1 METAG
6 KNIEDE
12 ELKDALKDRGIGTP
26 ATRASIIE
34 TLIQRD
40 FVERRRKTLIS
51 APRGRQLIAIVQ
63 DERLKSPELT
73 GEWEYRLKKMERGE
87 YDPQQFREEVETYTR
102 EILSATSEKTVD
114 LKNLGPCP
122 LCEAPVIR
130 GKTGYGCSQWRQGC
144 SFAIREDALGANISP
159 SLMRE
164 LLLNRQ
170 SLSSV
175 GISHEGTRSLAK
187 LRLNEE
193 GKLEYT
199 IIESNSPESKVQS
212 IGSCPVCGGPIN
224 ERERSYSCANWRQGC
239 RFAIWKVIANKEID
253 RDTAISLI
261 QNKTTVVMEG
271 FKSKTGKAFSARLAV
286 RNGEVKF
293 LFE

>member
-12 ELKDALKDRGIGTP
+12 ELKDALKDQGIGTP

-40 FVERRRKTLIS
+40 FVERRRKSLIS
-51 APRGRQLIAIVQ
+51 TPKGRQLIAIVQ
-63 DERLKSPELT
+63 DERLKSPKLT

-87 YDPQQFREEVETYTR
+87 YDPQQFREEVESYTR

-122 LCEAPVIR
+122 ICEAAVIR
-130 GKTGYGCSQWRQGC
+130 GKTGYGCSQWWQGC
-144 SFAIREDALGANISP
+144 SFAIREDSLGARILP

-164 LLLNRQ
+164 LLSNRQ

-175 GISHEGTRSLAK
+175 GISQEGNRSLAK
-187 LRLNEE
+187 LKLNKE
-193 GKLEYT
+193 GKLKYS
-199 IIESNSPESKVQS
+199 IVESNNPDSNDPS
-212 IGSCPVCGGPIN
+212 IGPCPVCGGPVN
-224 ERERSYSCANWRQGC
+224 ERERSYSCGNWRQGC
-239 RFAIWKVIANKEID
+239 RFAIWRVIAK
-253 RDTAISLI
+253 
-261 QNKTTVVMEG
+261 K
-271 FKSKTGKAFSARLAV
+271 
-286 RNGEVKF
+286 
-293 LFE
+293 

>member
-1 METAG
+1 MHQPRVETFKTSPPKRFTDSSLLQLMETAG

-12 ELKDALKDRGIGTP
+12 ELKDALKDQGIGTP

-40 FVERRRKTLIS
+40 FVERRRKSLIS
-51 APRGRQLIAIVQ
+51 TPKGRQIIAIVQ

-87 YDPQQFREEVETYTR
+87 YDPQQFRDEVESYTR
-102 EILSATSEKTVD
+102 ETLSATSEKTVD

-122 LCEAPVIR
+122 ICEAAVIR
-130 GKTGYGCSQWRQGC
+130 GKTGHRCSQWRQGC
-144 SFAIREDALGANISP
+144 SFAIREDSLRAMISP

-175 GISHEGTRSLAK
+175 GISHEGN
-187 LRLNEE
+187 LRHDCQVE
-193 GKLEYT
+193 
-199 IIESNSPESKVQS
+199 
-212 IGSCPVCGGPIN
+212 
-224 ERERSYSCANWRQGC
+224 
-239 RFAIWKVIANKEID
+239 
-253 RDTAISLI
+253 
-261 QNKTTVVMEG
+261 
-271 FKSKTGKAFSARLAV
+271 
-286 RNGEVKF
+286 
-293 LFE
+293 